1 MNEEDKYIYESPD
14 GGKTVTRRK
23 FGETEKELLEEYNE
37 IQTWKNEEDYLDLD
51 TSMASNTLTTTM
63 APDTLTTSG
72 IDYSWTTSAMP
83 STVTLGPAT
92 FEDYE
97 PDFNVT
103 VDGKERSM
111 KDVIKQVD
119 DISKRLKVLDTPDE
133 KTLEKYKILADIYEQ
148 YKVADALLNAP
159 GPEDDNEEH

>member
-37 IQTWKNEEDYLDLD
+37 IQTWKNEEDYLDLEHQGK
-51 TSMASNTLTTTM
+51 STTTLELE
-63 APDTLTTSG
+63 PDMLTTSG

>member
-37 IQTWKNEEDYLDLD
+37 IQTWKNEEDYLDLEHQGK
-51 TSMASNTLTTTM
+51 STTTLELE
-63 APDTLTTSG
+63 PDMLTTSG
-72 IDYSWTTSAMP
+72 VDYSWTTSAMP

>member
-1 MNEEDKYIYESPD
+1 MDEEDKYIYESPD

-37 IQTWKNEEDYLDLD
+37 IQTWKNEEDYLDLEHQEK
-51 TSMASNTLTTTM
+51 STTTLELG
-63 APDTLTTSG
+63 PDTLTTSG

-97 PDFNVT
+97 PDLNVT